1 MAVTV
6 PTPPVPP
13 TPPAVPTVTL
23 GGGGSVTE
31 STAPQSGHQSDA
43 DRQEA
48 QARQAV
54 ARGDGALSKT
64 TKEQPQQPAQQK
76 QPANGTDE
84 SKTTVQTDPQ
94 AAAAMQ
100 ADGDQKQQQQSSGA
114 PAPQPVSAHG
124 AVYWGTTLIAIFILA
139 YVLFR
144 TMMKRKKGGAKLS
157 FQDIQAEEDDFRYD
171 AQNLRGLTP
180 DEVLQQLAEEEADEI
195 REARAAAKARL
206 REAGKLPQLPE
217 PPKAAV
223 PKQAA
228 RQYRDQLTTIL
239 PAESPKAVDK
249 PMPRKD
255 EEGHFE
261 VRV

>member
-31 STAPQSGHQSDA
+31 STVPQSGHQSDA

-100 ADGDQKQQQQSSGA
+100 ADGDQKQQSSGA

-139 YVLFR
+139 YVFFR

-157 FQDIQAEEDDFRYD
+157 FQDIQAEEDDSRYD

-180 DEVLQQLAEEEADEI
+180 DEVLQQLAEEAADEI

-239 PAESPKAVDK
+239 PAEPPKAVDK

>member
-31 STAPQSGHQSDA
+31 STVPQSGHQSDA

-48 QARQAV
+48 QARQVV

-76 QPANGTDE
+76 QLPNSADE
-84 SKTTVQTDPQ
+84 AKTTVQTDPQ

-100 ADGDQKQQQQSSGA
+100 ADGDQKQQQSSGA
-114 PAPQPVSAHG
+114 PAPQSASVAHG
-124 AVYWGTTLIAIFILA
+124 AVYWGTSLVVIFVLA
-139 YVLFR
+139 YVIFR
-144 TMMKRKKGGAKLS
+144 TMMKRNKGGAKLS
-157 FQDIQAEEDDFRYD
+157 FQDIHAEEDDSRYD

-228 RQYRDQLTTIL
+228 RQYRDQLTTML
-239 PAESPKAVDK
+239 PAEPPKTLPK
-249 PMPRKD
+249 PTPKKD

>member
-31 STAPQSGHQSDA
+31 STVPQSGHQSDA

-100 ADGDQKQQQQSSGA
+100 ADGDQKQQQYDQSTADKSVLLSSHRKNKVGLILRNK
-114 PAPQPVSAHG
+114 VSIIYGCNTGVITESTSH
-124 AVYWGTTLIAIFILA
+124 
-139 YVLFR
+139 
-144 TMMKRKKGGAKLS
+144 KLS
-157 FQDIQAEEDDFRYD
+157 GGDGCF
-171 AQNLRGLTP
+171 
-180 DEVLQQLAEEEADEI
+180 
-195 REARAAAKARL
+195 
-206 REAGKLPQLPE
+206 
-217 PPKAAV
+217 
-223 PKQAA
+223 
-228 RQYRDQLTTIL
+228 
-239 PAESPKAVDK
+239 
-249 PMPRKD
+249 
-255 EEGHFE
+255 
-261 VRV
+261 